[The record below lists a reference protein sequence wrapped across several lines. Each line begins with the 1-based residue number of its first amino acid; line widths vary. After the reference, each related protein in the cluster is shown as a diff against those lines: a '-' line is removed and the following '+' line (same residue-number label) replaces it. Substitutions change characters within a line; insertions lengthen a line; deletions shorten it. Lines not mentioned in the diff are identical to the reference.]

1 MKLILALFVMG
12 LAELGG
18 FQEAQ
23 KPAEE
28 KASAETKTVA
38 EPAKLVNPVKPT
50 PESIALGKKA
60 YSMDCAMC
68 HGKEGA
74 GDGDLAADMK
84 LKLKNYRDSDAL
96 KELTDGDIYNI
107 ILNGKGQMTG
117 EEGRMK
123 GPQIWNVVNYVRSL
137 SKSKT

>member
-1 MKLILALFVMG
+1 
-12 LAELGG
+12 
-18 FQEAQ
+18 
-23 KPAEE
+23 
-28 KASAETKTVA
+28 
-38 EPAKLVNPVKPT
+38 VNPVKPT
-50 PESIALGKKA
+50 AESIALGKKA

-68 HGKEGA
+68 HGKDGS

-96 KELTDGDIYNI
+96 KDLTDGEVYNI

-123 GPQIWNVVNYVRSL
+123 APQIWNVVNYVRSL

>member
-1 MKLILALFVMG
+1 MKLILALLAMG
-12 LAELGG
+12 LVEWGAG
-18 FQEAQ
+18 QEAQ

-28 KASAETKTVA
+28 KPAVETKTVA
-38 EPAKLVNPVKPT
+38 EPPKPVNPVKPT
-50 PESIALGKKA
+50 AESIALGKKA

-68 HGKEGA
+68 HGKDGS

-96 KELTDGDIYNI
+96 KDLTDGEVYNI

-123 GPQIWNVVNYVRSL
+123 APQIWNVVNYVRSL

>member
-1 MKLILALFVMG
+1 MRLILAMLAMG
-12 LAELGG
+12 LVEFGG

-23 KPAEE
+23 KPADD

-38 EPAKLVNPVKPT
+38 EPAKLANPVKPT

-60 YSMDCAMC
+60 YSLDCAMC
-68 HGKEGA
+68 HGKDGS

-84 LKLKNYRDSDAL
+84 LKLKNYRDSGAL
-96 KELTDGDIYNI
+96 KDLTDGEMYSI
-107 ILNGKGQMTG
+107 ILTGKGQMTG

-123 GPQIWNVVNYVRSL
+123 ATQIWNVVNYVRSL

>member
-123 GPQIWNVVNYVRSL
+123 APQIWNVVNYVRSL